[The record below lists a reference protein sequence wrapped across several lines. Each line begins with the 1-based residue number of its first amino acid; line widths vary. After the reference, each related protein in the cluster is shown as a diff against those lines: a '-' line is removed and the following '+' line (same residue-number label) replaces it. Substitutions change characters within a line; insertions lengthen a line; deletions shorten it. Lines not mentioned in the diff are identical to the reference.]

1 MCVKPR
7 FSAAGTKP
15 GGTRGCLNLEVSVL
29 KQWPK
34 ALHAE
39 FGKVNPAPSALLL
52 TDPAFMI
59 GLLRFNCVFPFET
72 VGIMSKKISVFIL
85 VLTSLVSTGCAAL
98 VVGAGAGA
106 GAYSYANGE
115 LARTYQ
121 AAFPRTMEVCT
132 QILTDL
138 SMPIKAQHSEGEQT
152 VIETERKD
160 GTPVTLKVKIIGLDL
175 TEVSV
180 RTGVVGYWN
189 RDLSKQF
196 QEFIAQR
203 LQP

>member
-1 MCVKPR
+1 MAEN
-7 FSAAGTKP
+7 F
-15 GGTRGCLNLEVSVL
+15 TRGVRQS
-29 KQWPK
+29 Q
-34 ALHAE
+34 
-39 FGKVNPAPSALLL
+39 PSAERAAL
-52 TDPAFMI
+52 DRSGVHDRVVAVQ
-59 GLLRFNCVFPFET
+59 LRFPFET
-72 VGIMSKKISVFIL
+72 VGIMSKKISIFIL

-121 AAFPRTMEVCT
+121 ADFPRTMEVCT

-189 RDLSKQF
+189 RDLSTQF